1 VGLEI
6 EKLIKDYNEIVAQI
20 EDYESILGDDG
31 RVLHDHQ
38 GRLRRDEGA
47 VRLGRARQAP
57 HRDRGGRGRHRHRGA
72 HPRGGGRGHDH
83 AGRLRQARAAE
94 HLPGPGAGRQ
104 GHPRVGRWRGG
115 RRQHLF
121 VASTHDDLLCF
132 TDQGRVFKI
141 KVYELPELGR
151 TSRGRA
157 IQNYIQLRKGER
169 TYAYRAVK
177 NFESGSE
184 HLLFISKGGIV
195 KRTPLKA
202 YANVNKSGLIAVG
215 LKEGDSL
222 FDVRLTSGNDDI
234 ILVTS
239 AGMAIRFNEHEDRGG
254 LRDMGRSAAGVK
266 GIDLADGVEIVGA
279 AIVPMRPAGDDESD
293 WDGPTTSLP
302 GEDGKIPDLLTITD
316 KGYGKRTAVD
326 EYRVTSEDGSQR
338 SQSRGGK
345 GRIDLKLSGK
355 NGTPVAAFAVSDS
368 DDVVVISRMG
378 SWSGSRRPRSAGTG
392 GARRA
397 SASRG
402 SRRATR

>member
-1 VGLEI
+1 
-6 EKLIKDYNEIVAQI
+6 
-20 EDYESILGDDG
+20 
-31 RVLHDHQ
+31 
-38 GRLRRDEGA
+38 
-47 VRLGRARQAP
+47 
-57 HRDRGGRGRHRHRGA
+57 
-72 HPRGGGRGHDH
+72 
-83 AGRLRQARAAE
+83 
-94 HLPGPGAGRQ
+94 
-104 GHPRVGRWRGG
+104 
-115 RRQHLF
+115 
-121 VASTHDDLLCF
+121 
-132 TDQGRVFKI
+132 
-141 KVYELPELGR
+141 LPELGR

-184 HLLFISKGGIV
+184 NLFFISKGGIV

-266 GIDLADGVEIVGA
+266 GIDLADGVEIIGA

-345 GRIDLKLSGK
+345 GRMDLRLSGK

-378 SWSGSRRPRSAGTG
+378 QLVRIPAASISRYGRGTQGVRVAGLKSGDAVI
-392 GARRA
+392 A
-397 SASRG
+397 
-402 SRRATR
+402 ATRVVDSDDAEGVASTDAGPTEAGPTETGPAGMGDGDTGDGA